1 MQQPHARAPRNAVQS
16 PAAVGTFSSTSLP
29 RSGSSSSS
37 SSSASSYNSDH
48 PAEHSQFESDATA
61 TNRPTCTDHN
71 VLIQAVMKEVKSV
84 IKVSTDNIEK
94 KFTTIE
100 SKLGTI
106 EAAVKELSSIVKSTS
121 THGFSIKGSAYEV
134 HT

>member
-37 SSSASSYNSDH
+37 SASSYTSDQT
-48 PAEHSQFESDATA
+48 AEHSQFESDATA

-71 VLIQAVMKEVKSV
+71 ATVALEVASEHCTLVLFTSAVLWFKQ
-84 IKVSTDNIEK
+84 IT
-94 KFTTIE
+94 
-100 SKLGTI
+100 
-106 EAAVKELSSIVKSTS
+106 
-121 THGFSIKGSAYEV
+121 KGGLRV
-134 HT
+134 RT

>member
-37 SSSASSYNSDH
+37 ALSYTSDQT
-48 PAEHSQFESDATA
+48 AEHSQFESDATA

-71 VLIQAVMKEVKSV
+71 ALIQAVMKEVKSV

-94 KFTTIE
+94 KFATIE
-100 SKLGTI
+100 SKLGTV
-106 EAAVKELSSIVKSTS
+106 EHSETVTW
-121 THGFSIKGSAYEV
+121 TR
-134 HT
+134 

>member
-37 SSSASSYNSDH
+37 SASSYTSDQT
-48 PAEHSQFESDATA
+48 AEHSQFESDATA

-71 VLIQAVMKEVKSV
+71 ALIQAVMKEVKSV
-84 IKVSTDNIEK
+84 IKYLQTALKRSLQP
-94 KFTTIE
+94 
-100 SKLGTI
+100 SK
-106 EAAVKELSSIVKSTS
+106 VN
-121 THGFSIKGSAYEV
+121 
-134 HT
+134 